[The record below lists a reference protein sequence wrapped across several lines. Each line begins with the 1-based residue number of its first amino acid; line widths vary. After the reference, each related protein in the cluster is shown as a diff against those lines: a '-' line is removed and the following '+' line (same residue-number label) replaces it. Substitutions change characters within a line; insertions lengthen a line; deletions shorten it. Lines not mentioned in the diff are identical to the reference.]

1 MYYYQIAMY
10 KISIVSDL
18 LIERSCKVTLMEIIH
33 DLFPFSATNNWFFIR
48 QWPVDIMEWHVD
60 VIFLKKNI
68 WDSLWQT

>member
-33 DLFPFSATNNWFFIR
+33 DLFPFSPLLTVQRITG
-48 QWPVDIMEWHVD
+48 
-60 VIFLKKNI
+60 
-68 WDSLWQT
+68 SLLGSDQLILWSGMWM